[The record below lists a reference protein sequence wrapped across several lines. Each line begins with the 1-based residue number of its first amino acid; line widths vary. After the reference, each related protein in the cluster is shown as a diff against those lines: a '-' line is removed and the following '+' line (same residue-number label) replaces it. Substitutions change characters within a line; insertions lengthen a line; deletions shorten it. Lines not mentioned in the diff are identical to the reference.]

1 MGCYELW
8 WVVVVGQWWVDLM
21 QTGMD
26 TVEWIYNK
34 LGRTQKEER
43 EREKLIKY

>member
-1 MGCYELW
+1 
-8 WVVVVGQWWVDLM
+8 M

-26 TVEWIYNK
+26 IVEWIYNK